1 MNEEDRIAGASIG
14 GFLMG
19 VSLGGPMG
27 GLIGAFTGKVLAE
40 EANKNGRKSMTTVR
54 TFISFD
60 FDHDED
66 LRNLLVGQSLHPDSP
81 FSIIDRSI
89 KEHLTGD
96 WEAKVR
102 GRIGN
107 VDQVIIICG
116 THTHIARGVGIE
128 LKIARDQRKPYFFLQ
143 GRNGQQ
149 CNAPSG
155 AFPTDKIY
163 NWTWDNLKV
172 LIAGGR

>member
-1 MNEEDRIAGASIG
+1 MNKEDRAAGASIG
-14 GFLMG
+14 GFIMG
-19 VSLGGPMG
+19 ASLAGPIG
-27 GLIGAFTGKVLAE
+27 GLIGAITGQVLADE
-40 EANKNGRKSMTTVR
+40 VNKQARKPMTNVR

-66 LRNLLVGQSLHPDSP
+66 LRNLLVGQSFHPDSP
-81 FSIIDRSI
+81 FSIIDRSV

-102 GRIGN
+102 GRINN

-116 THTHIARGVGIE
+116 THTHTARGVGVE
-128 LKIARDQRKPYFFLQ
+128 LRIAREQRKPYFFLN
-143 GRNGQQ
+143 GRNGQS
-149 CNAPSG
+149 CSLPIG

-163 NWTWDNLKV
+163 NWTWDNLKI